1 MTTKRDRTGWR
12 YVATKDGQSLR
23 LEHETWEAARDHV
36 EYLHQAYRGHGHL
49 FGITRFYRKRNR

>member
-1 MTTKRDRTGWR
+1 MRDRTGWR

-23 LEHETWEAARDHV
+23 LEFESWESARDHV
-36 EYLHQAYRGHGHL
+36 EYLHRAYRGHGHL